1 MIVVG
6 VDSSEASK
14 EALQLALHEAS
25 MRGTRVRAVHAWTPT
40 VPIAMTGP
48 GFIAPIDRE
57 PMQREADELLHE
69 IVHAVAGEKAPS
81 VECVLV
87 EGPAG
92 HAILE
97 HAEDAEL
104 IVIGQRG
111 LGAVGAVVLGSVSH
125 HVLHHAHCPVLV
137 VPPPRHS

>member
-6 VDSSEASK
+6 VDSSEAAK
-14 EALQLALHEAS
+14 EALQLALREAS
-25 MRGTRVRAVHAWTPT
+25 MRGTRVRAVHAWTPS

-48 GFIAPIDRE
+48 GFIAPIDRA
-57 PMQREADELLHE
+57 PMEREANELLHQ
-69 IVHAVAGEKAPS
+69 IVESVAGEKASS

-87 EGPAG
+87 EGPAA
-92 HAILE
+92 HALLA

-111 LGAVGAVVLGSVSH
+111 LGTVGAVVLGSVSH
-125 HVLHHAHCPVLV
+125 HVLHHARCPVLV
-137 VPPPRHS
+137 VPPPHH

>member
-14 EALQLALHEAS
+14 EALQLALREAS
-25 MRGTRVRAVHAWTPT
+25 MRGTRVRAVHAWTPSM
-40 VPIAMTGP
+40 PIAMTGP
-48 GFIAPIDRE
+48 GFIAPIDRA
-57 PMQREADELLHE
+57 PMEREANELLHQLVE
-69 IVHAVAGEKAPS
+69 AVAGEKASS

-87 EGPAG
+87 EGPAA
-92 HAILE
+92 HALLE
-97 HAEDAEL
+97 HAEDAEM
-104 IVIGQRG
+104 IVVGQRG

-137 VPPPRHS
+137 VPPPRH